1 MLGWGRV
8 KFILQSQPRTHL
20 LALSGLFPI
29 LERGSEVSQ
38 PMQVSRQD
46 GQLPT
51 EPPMHAGLEGAS
63 LHPVHAPI
71 QACTRVSGH
80 VFAHESVHQP
90 STTTSPR
97 GSSSTRAGW
106 GAACPSAR
114 PLHPTLDQSCLH
126 PTSQSLWTSGF
137 QLSCIQSA
145 GKRTPRPPQCMP
157 LGTAGG
163 GPRSPR
169 GADKRVQGTG
179 PWQCQAG
186 CPPHAAPGIQ
196 PCAWGGGAEGG
207 ACTRPDPGAVT
218 FRLAERRSRGRWAEL
233 GGHWEQ
239 VRATFGDQAPPE
251 GKWLEGTWVQ
261 DRAGK
266 KQGEQGHPWELGS
279 PWCSGPC
286 RRIWACPSPS
296 GTELGHPQ
304 TRHGAGSSHG
314 VPVAAPQLLHAAAPA
329 ARDPDALGKCPQGGR
344 GWGGQG
350 GSESGGP
357 LPVMTTSGPTSPGE
371 RSTRGPGGVGD
382 PTGSGV
388 PSVFLSPPHPS
399 HYLSPSQPAGSG
411 DTKLHLLSQE
421 LRGEDLLKGSR
432 HRQGGR

>member
-1 MLGWGRV
+1 MGSCPQSLPCTQGLKEHPCTLCMHPPRRAHACQGTCLHMRV
-8 KFILQSQPRTHL
+8 CTNPAPRHPRGAP
-20 LALSGLFPI
+20 LAP
-29 LERGSEVSQ
+29 
-38 PMQVSRQD
+38 
-46 GQLPT
+46 
-51 EPPMHAGLEGAS
+51 EPAGEQRA
-63 LHPVHAPI
+63 PQHAP
-71 QACTRVSGH
+71 CT
-80 VFAHESVHQP
+80 P
-90 STTTSPR
+90 PWISPVC
-97 GSSSTRAGW
+97 T
-106 GAACPSAR
+106 
-114 PLHPTLDQSCLH
+114 

-145 GKRTPRPPQCMP
+145 GKRTPRPPECMP

-163 GPRSPR
+163 GPTSPR
-169 GADKRVQGTG
+169 GVEKRVQGTG

-261 DRAGK
+261 DRAWK

-279 PWCSGPC
+279 PQCSGPC
-286 RRIWACPSPS
+286 KRIWAGPSPS

-329 ARDPDALGKCPQGGR
+329 ARNPDALGKCPQGGR

-350 GSESGGP
+350 GSENGGP